1 MFVIYPLGIEKT
13 RRRRCFACVRTDI
26 QEVCWVPWRGLLLLP
41 PATARGSRNLIKL
54 LNPVP
59 AETAHA
65 LHSSAWKTEL
75 VGLMALISWPAHT
88 GFSFRSFLFCLET
101 SAVHG
106 SISRNFIIHKK
117 RILYSFI
124 KNALKQKTPTF
135 AASDVLLLLPSVHV

>member
-1 MFVIYPLGIEKT
+1 MCQEGVLDRALHTSPSSVHSELVPKAKSLAYVCDLSVGYREDKEKKVLCLCQDRHPGSLLGTVE
-13 RRRRCFACVRTDI
+13 
-26 QEVCWVPWRGLLLLP
+26 GLLLLP

-106 SISRNFIIHKK
+106 SIS
-117 RILYSFI
+117 
-124 KNALKQKTPTF
+124 
-135 AASDVLLLLPSVHV
+135 